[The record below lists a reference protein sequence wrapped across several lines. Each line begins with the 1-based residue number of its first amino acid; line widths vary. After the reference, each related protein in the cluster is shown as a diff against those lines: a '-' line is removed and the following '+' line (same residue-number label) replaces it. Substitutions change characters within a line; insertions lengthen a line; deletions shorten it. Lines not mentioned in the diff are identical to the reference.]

1 MKPRLAWVLLV
12 CLWLATPDRS
22 LPAAGESDRQ
32 SQEHVP
38 VVGAVGGVGSPQALP
53 GAGLPEGFVLERLSI
68 AAKPEG
74 GAWTALAAD
83 PQGFLLGCDEAGGIF
98 RMLPG
103 NPGPIQPLKIPF
115 PQGKARGVVSA
126 FGGLYVMAAENGS
139 GIHRLEDT
147 DGDGQYDRTAR
158 LHLLPGDGDTGARRM
173 AVSPDGKRLLFGC
186 GPGATLP
193 ESLRRRRG
201 PTQSGALG
209 GFICRMNPDG
219 GEPEVVAQ
227 GLRAGFDLGFDLGG
241 QLFACEPERNGP
253 GGDQPARLIH
263 CVSGGDYGATV
274 PPGDFPDILPGL
286 LDLGPGNR
294 AGVVSG
300 KGARFPGRYQRAL
313 FAHDGRRLWAVHL
326 QPKGAT
332 YLAAKEAFLQCA
344 PLVINAALIHPQ
356 DGALYLALGGAPEE
370 SGIYR
375 VRYTGE
381 TAPEQA
387 LPPYEE
393 FQMRAALE
401 QFHRGDADPQRVL
414 GGAWPYLRHSDRL
427 LRNAARL
434 AVERL
439 PAELW
444 EEKALAERHPGALVE
459 AVVALA
465 RVHGTRSGAAWE
477 NAAPVTPEKAAFQGR
492 LFEALGRLEEM
503 KPNAAQQLAAVRAY
517 ALVIASLGKPDPAT
531 RARIAARLAPWRPAE
546 DAAVDRELAA
556 FLENLPREAAQ
567 R

>member
-22 LPAAGESDRQ
+22 LLAAEENDPQ
-32 SQEHVP
+32 SPEHVP
-38 VVGAVGGVGSPQALP
+38 GVGGVGSPRAQPA
-53 GAGLPEGFVLERLSI
+53 AQLPEGFVLERLSI

-74 GAWTALAAD
+74 GAWTALAVD

-98 RMLPG
+98 RMLQG

-115 PQGKARGVVSA
+115 PQGKARGVLSA
-126 FGGLYVMAAENGS
+126 FGGLYVMASGNGR
-139 GIHRLEDT
+139 GIHRLEDA
-147 DGDGQYDRTAR
+147 DGDGQYDRSTP
-158 LHLLPGDGDTGARRM
+158 LHFLPGDGDAGVRRM
-173 AVSPDGKRLLFGC
+173 AVSPDGERLLFGC

-193 ESLRRRRG
+193 ESLLLRRW

-219 GEPEVVAQ
+219 SEPEVVAQ
-227 GLRAGFDLGFDLGG
+227 GLRAGFDLAFDLGG

-263 CVSGGDYGATV
+263 GVSGGDYGATA

-300 KGARFPGRYQRAL
+300 KGAKFPGRYQRAL

-332 YLAAKEAFLQCA
+332 YLAVKEAFLKCA
-344 PLVINAALIHPQ
+344 PLAINDALIHPQ

-387 LPPYEE
+387 LPLDEE

-401 QFHRGDADPQRVL
+401 QFHREDADPRRVL
-414 GGAWPYLRHSDRL
+414 GGAWPYLRHSDRR
-427 LRNAARL
+427 LRYAARL
-434 AVERL
+434 AIERL

-444 EEKALAERHPGALVE
+444 AEKALTERHPGALVE

-465 RVHGTRSGAAWE
+465 RVHGTRSGAAWK
-477 NAAPVTPEKAAFQGR
+477 NAAPVAPEKAEFQGR
-492 LFEALGRLEEM
+492 LFEALGRLEGM
-503 KPNAAQQLAAVRAY
+503 KANAAQQLAAVRAY
-517 ALVIASLGKPDPAT
+517 ALVIASLGRPDPAA
-531 RARIAARLAPWRPAE
+531 RARIAARLALWRPVE
-546 DAAVDRELAA
+546 DASADRELAA
-556 FLENLPREAAQ
+556 FLENLRREDAQ